1 MPIRGEEVGDGWG
14 QSGHPRVQEDQEI
27 LGEGCISER

>member
-1 MPIRGEEVGDGWG
+1 MPIRGDEMTASGG
-14 QSGHPRVQEDQEI
+14 QSEHPRVREDQEI